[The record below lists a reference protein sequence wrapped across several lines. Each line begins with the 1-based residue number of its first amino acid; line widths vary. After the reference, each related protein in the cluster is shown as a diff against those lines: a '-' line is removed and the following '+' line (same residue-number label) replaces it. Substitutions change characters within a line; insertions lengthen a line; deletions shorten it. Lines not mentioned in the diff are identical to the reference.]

1 MFFRSRARVLL
12 WSRPRLTKIGY
23 TGRFTSWN
31 SPRMQRLQSVCAL
44 DNCNVRCHHDM
55 IYYYYY
61 YYLIGVSRKSFPKKE
76 AKINAYNGSLY
87 FVVPAL
93 GCDYNLCL
101 RSAASG
107 YVPRKNV
114 ELKNFPS
121 RTKNNV
127 YNGNFIFCCAC
138 IEVWLHLCL
147 RSAVPL
153 GDGKTSWAFKSGD
166 SDTALKAGD
175 SIGICFDQVTFCIK
189 EQRIF
194 VL

>member
-1 MFFRSRARVLL
+1 MFSRSRERVLL
-12 WSRPRLTKIGY
+12 WSRPRLTKTGY

-93 GCDYNLCL
+93 RCNCI
-101 RSAASG
+101 
-107 YVPRKNV
+107 YV
-114 ELKNFPS
+114 
-121 RTKNNV
+121 
-127 YNGNFIFCCAC
+127 CAPQYHLATAKQVGLSSLE
-138 IEVWLHLCL
+138 IVRLLWKLAIALVFALIRWL
-147 RSAVPL
+147 S
-153 GDGKTSWAFKSGD
+153 AFKS
-166 SDTALKAGD
+166 SAFSFL
-175 SIGICFDQVTFCIK
+175 FCSTLY
-189 EQRIF
+189 IF
-194 VL
+194 